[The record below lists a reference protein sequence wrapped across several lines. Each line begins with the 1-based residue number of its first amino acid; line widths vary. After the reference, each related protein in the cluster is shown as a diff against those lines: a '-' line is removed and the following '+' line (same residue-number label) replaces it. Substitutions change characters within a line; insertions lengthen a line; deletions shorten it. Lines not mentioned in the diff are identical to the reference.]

1 MDDRNPYSAPESAL
15 TETAATGH
23 LADYGERLAAA
34 LIDVLL
40 MLAISLPLMWFG
52 RYFHAVFEAAM
63 AGRQPPFLLTLQWS
77 LVGFLVFLLVQGY
90 PLHRSGQTWGKRV
103 LRIRIVDLQGQM
115 MPLLPLLLRR
125 YLPLQIAAVIPFL
138 GNLLALVNV
147 LLIFR
152 QDRRCG
158 HDLIA
163 GTRVIKAGRR

>member
-1 MDDRNPYSAPESAL
+1 MEDRNPYSAPEAAL
-15 TETAATGH
+15 TPPEAAGQ

-40 MLAISLPLMWFG
+40 MLTITVPLMWFG
-52 RYFHAVFEAAM
+52 GYFHAVFEAAM
-63 AGRQPPFLLTLQWS
+63 AGEQPPILLTLQWS
-77 LVGFLVFLLVQGY
+77 GLGFLLFLLVQGY
-90 PLHRSGQTWGKRV
+90 PLHRDGQTWGKRV
-103 LRIRIVDLQGQM
+103 LRIRIVDLQGGKV
-115 MPLLPLLLRR
+115 PLLPLLLRR
-125 YLPLQIAAVIPFL
+125 YLPLQLAAVVPFI

-163 GTRVIKAGRR
+163 GTRVVKAGAR